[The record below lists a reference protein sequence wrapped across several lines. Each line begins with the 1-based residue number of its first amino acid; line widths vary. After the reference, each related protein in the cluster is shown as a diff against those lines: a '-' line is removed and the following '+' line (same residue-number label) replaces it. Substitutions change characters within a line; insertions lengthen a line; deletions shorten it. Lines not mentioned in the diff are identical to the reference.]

1 MAHLML
7 PIKLG
12 LGGPLGSGKQWHSWI
27 HVHDVLR
34 GIAHLWKVSVQND
47 SALNAIDAYNFTAP
61 ETVTQKQFSQIAA
74 KVIHRPCIF
83 PTPGFPIRLALGE
96 QADLLLEGQR
106 VIPAKLQSSGF
117 TFSFPE
123 LRSALENLK

>member
-1 MAHLML
+1 MPGHAH
-7 PIKLG
+7 
-12 LGGPLGSGKQWHSWI
+12 KQ
-27 HVHDVLR
+27 
-34 GIAHLWKVSVQND
+34 
-47 SALNAIDAYNFTAP
+47 
-61 ETVTQKQFSQIAA
+61 TVTQKQFSQIAA

-123 LRSALENLK
+123 LRIALEHLK